1 MVVVAVV
8 VLYVHCLPLLAPVS
22 LIPPYDPAFY
32 EDEIVGR
39 YNEIMQH
46 NTIHPVQFMGND
58 NNHQRRPC
66 GPDNIQD
73 IELHYDREAHIPRP
87 VFISGDY
94 NDPIQ

>member
-1 MVVVAVV
+1 M
-8 VLYVHCLPLLAPVS
+8 S

-58 NNHQRRPC
+58 SNQRQPNDV
-66 GPDNIQD
+66 GPEIQD
-73 IELHYDREAHIPRP
+73 TMFYYDQEAHIPRP
-87 VFISGDY
+87 VFISEDF
-94 NDPIQ
+94 NDPLP